1 MHRKTIWKWRFT
13 LWSTFTVCELENGPV
28 EIVTIYPSKN
38 DIVHSYVSMLT
49 RYLWWSKKKWDICF
63 FFPSQN
69 HRISPEIFHVVI
81 IIVVIIPII
90 IVVIWWL
97 YDGIITYYIYISGC
111 WCNFTIL
118 KKKWWSSSMGRMT
131 SHIFPYMNMEHKI
144 HVWNHPPVIMGISS

>member
-49 RYLWWSKKKWDICF
+49 RYLWWSKKNGTYV

-118 KKKWWSSSMGRMT
+118 KKNDGVRQWEGWHPIYSR
-131 SHIFPYMNMEHKI
+131 IWI
-144 HVWNHPPVIMGISS
+144 WNIKFMFETTHQL